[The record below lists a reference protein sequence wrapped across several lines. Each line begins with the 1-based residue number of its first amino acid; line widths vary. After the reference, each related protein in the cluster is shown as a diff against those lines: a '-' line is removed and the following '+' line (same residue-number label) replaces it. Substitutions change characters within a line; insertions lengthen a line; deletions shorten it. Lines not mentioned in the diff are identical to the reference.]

1 MLPSPPV
8 PAAEEQPASPSPQ
21 QPLPSSQSQ
30 QASSKP
36 RATSTTASAASSPLA
51 GHTLTSYRHF
61 FSPRRTRSSPQ
72 PIPVSGGVDAQ
83 QPQQQQQAS
92 LPYSL
97 REHPLAEADD
107 TRFEVSSTSID
118 DFFAPRTSSAT
129 KASGP
134 LHEANMA
141 QQPQQ
146 QQEHRGSDAGRRSQ
160 ANSTASD
167 SLQFSLSM
175 PTRSAA
181 GSSAGSSQLGTSAGD
196 AIGGVGGK
204 NDGRLSEE
212 DFMAH
217 SRFSVPSEE
226 ELTRQLRGMSRSS
239 CTTNFGPT
247 PAATTTAAASNASS
261 YANNP
266 LTTTSATPHHQRHFV
281 FPSVTQQPSATRSD
295 RLSRSAPGT
304 RATTAPS
311 SPAQLR
317 RSESE
322 REQSGSHSDL
332 RSFDDRS
339 FVVTPQ
345 HSASNL
351 TRSKTPVGLKPLSYG
366 SIAPSVAVSLFG
378 GAIYG

>member
-1 MLPSPPV
+1 MQPSPSI

-21 QPLPSSQSQ
+21 QQPLPAARPQ
-30 QASSKP
+30 QSKP
-36 RATSTTASAASSPLA
+36 RAASTTAGAASSPLA

-72 PIPVSGGVDAQ
+72 PIPVSGGIDAQ
-83 QPQQQQQAS
+83 QQQPQQAS

-97 REHPLAEADD
+97 RAHPLAEADD

-129 KASGP
+129 ATKASGP
-134 LHEANMA
+134 LHGGANMT
-141 QQPQQ
+141 QQQQ
-146 QQEHRGSDAGRRSQ
+146 QQEQRGSDAGGRSQ

-181 GSSAGSSQLGTSAGD
+181 GSSAGSSQLGTSADD

-247 PAATTTAAASNASS
+247 PAATSTAAASNASS

-266 LTTTSATPHHQRHFV
+266 LTTASATPHHQRHFV

-322 REQSGSHSDL
+322 RERSGSRSDL
-332 RSFDDRS
+332 RSFDDGS
-339 FVVTPQ
+339 FVVIPQ

-351 TRSKTPVGLKPLSYG
+351 ARSKTPAGLKPLSYG
-366 SIAPSVAVSLFG
+366 SITPSVAVSLFG